1 VAGRELLP
9 KERVE
14 FQENDISDIAQ
25 QFGLQ
30 LSSAIPGARG
40 REVLEVLLNPC
51 KEPYWKLRSK
61 GGCQDIFFLTTLDR
75 TPQFVDCIHS
85 VSQAHGY
92 SPSEI
97 GIYIQPVHQGVACHC
112 EFSLPYDPSDQIEVT
127 KIKRLFSEGSEALL
141 NLRAFFSRPYG
152 IWADMVYNRD
162 TQTATVS
169 KKIKGIF
176 DPGNVMNPGKLCF

>member
-1 VAGRELLP
+1 MAGRNLLP

-14 FQENDISDIAQ
+14 YQEKDLSDIAQ
-25 QFGLQ
+25 QFGLR
-30 LSSAIPGARG
+30 LSSAIPGASDRD
-40 REVLEVLLNPC
+40 VLEALLTPC

-61 GGCQDIFFLTTLDR
+61 GGCQDIFFLTTLDK
-75 TPQFVDCIHS
+75 TPQFVDCIS
-85 VSQAHGY
+85 SLSQAHGY

-112 EFSLPYDPSDQIEVT
+112 EFSLPYDPGNQMEVT

-162 TQTATVS
+162 TQTAAVS